1 MYYHENH
8 AATHGMVFYYLDV
21 EKESQLLE
29 FLKIFSKKS
38 FVIISIFALIIS
50 AFFNIGLYFSLKWL
64 SLNLLINAGKEAV
77 VNDMPDIINRLGWIS
92 GNYYIGI
99 VPATTG
105 ISLIFGLLLWIA
117 LRRFAMNLLGQI
129 QMGEKENLSKEKP
142 KNDFVDHKIE
152 QDRKRRLFLHSLSVL
167 QREGRLLDFF
177 AEDLSLY
184 EDDQIGAAVRSIQED
199 CKTAIKKYIDP
210 KPVIDKEEGETITIE
225 PEFDIDSITLVGKVT
240 GSLPFKG
247 ILKHRGWKAGKNEIP
262 KLSDVR
268 DASVIIP
275 AEVEIQ

>member
-1 MYYHENH
+1 M
-8 AATHGMVFYYLDV
+8 
-21 EKESQLLE
+21 E
-29 FLKIFSKKS
+29 FSKMFSKKS
-38 FVIISIFALIIS
+38 FIIIFIFVLIVSVI
-50 AFFNIGLYFSLKWL
+50 FNSGLYFSLKWL
-64 SLNLLINAGKEAV
+64 SLNLLMNGGKEALM
-77 VNDMPDIINRLGWIS
+77 NDTPGIIDRLGWVS
-92 GNYYIGI
+92 DNYYFGI
-99 VPATTG
+99 APAITG
-105 ISLIFGLLLWIA
+105 IFLMLGLLLWIV
-117 LRRFAMNLLGQI
+117 LRRLGVNMIGQI
-129 QMGEKENLSKEKP
+129 QIGNQKTFSREKP
-142 KNDFVDHKIE
+142 KADFVDHKIE

-177 AEDLSLY
+177 AEDLSRY

-199 CKTAIKKYIDP
+199 CKKAIKKYIDP

-240 GSLPFKG
+240 GALPFKG